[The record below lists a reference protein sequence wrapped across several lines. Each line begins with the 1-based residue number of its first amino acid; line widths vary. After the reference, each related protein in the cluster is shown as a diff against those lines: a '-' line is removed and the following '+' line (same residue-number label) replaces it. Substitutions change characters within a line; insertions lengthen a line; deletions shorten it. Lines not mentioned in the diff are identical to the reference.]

1 MSLTEV
7 FQAWGI
13 ANIYFSVYQFVI
25 IGIMYFFIIKNKSLS
40 RDRTTSFFKCSS
52 AFLTSLHIAG
62 MMPSAFGPLYI
73 FNFLAYI
80 TAFVS
85 FVFLMI
91 SGTTYKF
98 KLILNIGTFVLVYFF
113 NIMAI
118 YLNQDKP
125 NNNDYISLQ
134 TPSYMFIPAISCALQ
149 NSFFFYNY
157 ILYKYEH
164 YNLLE
169 IVSEFPDEDCP
180 ICLEHLNVQ
189 EVAKLKCNH
198 YYHKSCILLH
208 FQHHKNCPICR
219 TEIIIP
225 V

>member
-1 MSLTEV
+1 MITFMYILLPLLFLSRFWL
-7 FQAWGI
+7 I
-13 ANIYFSVYQFVI
+13 PSYFSFVLLLSASFLPASLFRI
-25 IGIMYFFIIKNKSLS
+25 VLFFAL
-40 RDRTTSFFKCSS
+40 C
-52 AFLTSLHIAG
+52 
-62 MMPSAFGPLYI
+62 LYI
-73 FNFLAYI
+73 LNFIAYI

-91 SGTTYKF
+91 RDTTYKF
-98 KLILNIGTFVLVYFF
+98 KLIFNIGTFVLVYFF

-118 YLNQDKP
+118 YLNQDIEK
-125 NNNDYISLQ
+125 NNGFITLKY
-134 TPSYMFIPAISCALQ
+134 PSYMFIPAISCALQ

-169 IVSEFPDEDCP
+169 IISVFPDQDCP
-180 ICLEHLNVQ
+180 ICLDHLRQ
-189 EVAKLKCNH
+189 KEVAKLKCNH

-219 TEIIIP
+219 TEIINP

>member
-13 ANIYFSVYQFVI
+13 ANVYFSVYQFIV
-25 IGIMYFFIIKNKSLS
+25 IGIMYFFIIKNKALY
-40 RDRTTSFFKCSS
+40 RDRTITFFKCSS
-52 AFLTSLHIAG
+52 AFLTSLHVAG
-62 MMPSAFGPLYI
+62 MIPSAFGALYI
-73 FNFLAYI
+73 LNFIAYI

-91 SGTTYKF
+91 RDTTYKF
-98 KLILNIGTFVLVYFF
+98 KLIFNIGTFVLVYFF

-118 YLNQDKP
+118 YLNQDIEK
-125 NNNDYISLQ
+125 NNGFITLKY
-134 TPSYMFIPAISCALQ
+134 PSYMFIPAISCALQ

-169 IVSEFPDEDCP
+169 IISVFPDQDCP
-180 ICLEHLNVQ
+180 ICLDHLRQ
-189 EVAKLKCNH
+189 KEVAKLKCNH

-219 TEIIIP
+219 TEIINP